1 MAKLSILVVDDEASQ
16 REVLSGYLRKKKHV
30 VFTASGV
37 TEAITTF
44 AQHGIDLILTD
55 LKMSEFSGIDLLTKV
70 RVLHP
75 DIAVVVMTAFG
86 TIEGAVDALQKG
98 AFSYLTKPINLDEL
112 DVLIGRIA
120 ERNQLVSENRI
131 LKEQLADKFSFKE
144 IVSRSNAMDRV
155 LQMAARVAQSDAAV
169 LVRGESG
176 TGKELI
182 AKTIHFSSNRKAK
195 PFVAVNCAA
204 LNANLLES
212 ELFGHE
218 KGAFTGADRQR
229 SGRFEMAEGGT
240 LFLDEIGDIAPATQV
255 RLLRVLQEKEFE
267 RVGGN
272 ETLRADV
279 RIVAATNRN
288 LEKAI
293 ADGSFREDLYY
304 RLNVVSIEIP
314 PLRQRRED
322 VGMLLDHYLQHFAR
336 QQKRPVLS
344 FSKEARDLLLR
355 YDYPGNVRE
364 LENIVLRAV
373 VLSHHELITTD
384 DLPSSLREAPAESAY
399 ARGAG
404 KSLEEQVEN
413 LEKDLVFES
422 LRVSSNNQSKAAALL
437 GLSERN
443 LRYRL
448 KKWNVNR

>member
-1 MAKLSILVVDDEASQ
+1 MAKLSILVVDDETSQ

-30 VFTASGV
+30 VFSASSV
-37 TEAITTF
+37 PNALKTF
-44 AQHGIDLILTD
+44 TQHSIDLILTD
-55 LKMSEFSGIDLLTKV
+55 LKMPDLSGIDLLTKV
-70 RVLHP
+70 RALHP

-112 DVLIGRIA
+112 DVLVGRIA

-131 LKEQLADKFSFKE
+131 LKEQLAEKFSFKE
-144 IVSRSNAMDRV
+144 IVSRSDAMDRV

-182 AKTIHFSSNRKAK
+182 AKTIHFSSSRRAN
-195 PFVAVNCAA
+195 PFIAVNCAA

-229 SGRFEMAEGGT
+229 RGRFEMAEGGT

-272 ETLRADV
+272 ETLHADV
-279 RIVAATNRN
+279 RIIAATNKN

-293 ADGSFREDLYY
+293 ADGAFREDLYY
-304 RLNVVSIEIP
+304 RLNVVSIEIA

-322 VGMLLDHYLQHFAR
+322 VSMLLDHYLQHFAR
-336 QQKRPVLS
+336 QQKRPALS
-344 FSKEARDLLLR
+344 FSKEARDILLR

-364 LENIVLRAV
+364 LENVVLRAV
-373 VLSHHELITTD
+373 VLSHHELITTA
-384 DLPSSLREAPAESAY
+384 DLPSSLRDAPAESAST
-399 ARGAG
+399 RNVG
-404 KSLEEQVEN
+404 SLEEQVEN
-413 LEKDLVFES
+413 LEKDLVFEA
-422 LRVSSNNQSKAAALL
+422 LRISSNNQSKAAELL

-448 KKWNVNR
+448 KKWNVKR

>member
-30 VFTASGV
+30 VFAAPSVPDALKKFT
-37 TEAITTF
+37 
-44 AQHGIDLILTD
+44 QHSIDLILTD
-55 LKMSEFSGIDLLTKV
+55 LRMPDLSGIDLLTKV

-144 IVSRSNAMDRV
+144 VVSRSNAMDRV

-182 AKTIHFSSNRKAK
+182 ARTIHFSSNRKAR

-229 SGRFEMAEGGT
+229 RGRFEMAEGGT

-272 ETLRADV
+272 ETLRTDV
-279 RIVAATNRN
+279 RIIAATNRN

-336 QQKRPVLS
+336 QQKRPALS
-344 FSKEARDLLLR
+344 FSKEARDILLR

-373 VLSHHELITTD
+373 VLSHHELITTE
-384 DLPSSLREAPAESAY
+384 DLPSSLREAPAESAS

-448 KKWNVNR
+448 KKWNANR